1 MKIIDNFIILI
12 IKLYNYLISPFL
24 ISNCRYLP
32 TCSEY
37 LFDCVKLNGTLKGT
51 LLGIK
56 RILKCHPVKFLGG
69 GSGFDPAPNS
79 EKGRK

>member
-1 MKIIDNFIILI
+1 MKIIDNFVILI
-12 IKLYNYLISPFL
+12 IKLYKYLISPFL

-37 LFDCVKLNGTLKGT
+37 FIDCVKLNGTLKGT

-56 RILKCHPVKFLGG
+56 RILKCHPIKFLGG
-69 GSGFDPAPNS
+69 GS
-79 EKGRK
+79 

>member
-1 MKIIDNFIILI
+1 MKIIDNFVILI
-12 IKLYNYLISPFL
+12 IKLYKYLISPFL

-37 LFDCVKLNGTLKGT
+37 FIDCVKLNGTLKGT

-79 EKGRK
+79 EKGEK

>member
-12 IKLYNYLISPFL
+12 IKLYKYLISPFL

-37 LFDCVKLNGTLKGT
+37 FIDCVKLNGTLKGT

-79 EKGRK
+79 KKGGK

>member
-1 MKIIDNFIILI
+1 MKIIDNFLILI
-12 IKLYNYLISPFL
+12 IKLYKYLISPFL

-37 LFDCVKLNGTLKGT
+37 FIDCVKLNGTLKGT

>member
-1 MKIIDNFIILI
+1 MKIIDNFVILI
-12 IKLYNYLISPFL
+12 IKLYKYLISPFL

-37 LFDCVKLNGTLKGT
+37 FIDCVKLNGTLKGT

-56 RILKCHPVKFLGG
+56 RILKCHPIKFLGG
-69 GSGFDPAPNS
+69 GSGFDPAPNQNR
-79 EKGRK
+79 KGR